1 MMDRNGEPRFMEPA
15 GHRVFEGTMDGRGLK
30 AAVVVSRFN
39 ELFTEQLL
47 AGAVRTLRRY
57 GVAESDIDIVW
68 VPGAFELPLAVKACA
83 ESGRYHLVVAV
94 GCVIRGATPHFDYV
108 CAQAA
113 SGIGRVALDT
123 GVPVGFGLI
132 TADTLEQAA
141 ERAGTKAGNKGVEA
155 AEAALEMASL
165 LRQLRSDA
173 GGDQR

>member
-1 MMDRNGEPRFMEPA
+1 MMDRNGEPRLLEPA
-15 GHRVFEGTMDGRGLK
+15 GHRVFEGAMDGRGLK
-30 AAVVVSRFN
+30 AAVIVSRFN

-47 AGAVRTLRRY
+47 TGAVRTLQRH
-57 GVAESDIDIVW
+57 GVAEGDIDLVW
-68 VPGAFELPLAVKACA
+68 VPGAFELPLAAKVCA
-83 ESGRYHLVVAV
+83 ESGRYDLVVAV

-108 CAQAA
+108 CSQAA

-165 LRQLRSDA
+165 LKQLRSDS
-173 GGDQR
+173 GGDDG